1 VSFPN
6 STTRTHRL
14 CLRPDQTHGQ
24 NPYVS
29 RLNRQVYDQ
38 TKSADLSETRA
49 DPIGL
54 CRRRPGS
61 PTKSGRARLVEF
73 GHYPAPVVFHHNPS
87 ISVFCRAYSIIR
99 HLTKFI
105 SMTNLWQR
113 IYNVVTDK
121 THSHISNCCNTDARF
136 LKHVIPRISSY
147 PGTRNSSVSATPNLG
162 LSSE

>member
-1 VSFPN
+1 MSFRN

-24 NPYVS
+24 NLYMS

-54 CRRRPGS
+54 CRRPGRRPES

-73 GHYPAPVVFHHNPS
+73 GHKLTFITVLLFFILCFWSWGLWSWSRVLCCWYLALWSFPALYVYYNRYYEIQNSQTAKCYHMELKKSKIMLQYVT
-87 ISVFCRAYSIIR
+87 ITWQWLKWCR
-99 HLTKFI
+99 L
-105 SMTNLWQR
+105 
-113 IYNVVTDK
+113 
-121 THSHISNCCNTDARF
+121 
-136 LKHVIPRISSY
+136 
-147 PGTRNSSVSATPNLG
+147 
-162 LSSE
+162 